1 MRMVKSQQG
10 VSLISVLLLLIILG
24 FGFTIGVRLFPVYMG
39 YFNVKSVMD
48 EVAHSP
54 GIGGKGYQQV
64 WYSVMKRLDINGV
77 NNIREK
83 DFHMKTVGNQ
93 TTLTIKYQVKRHLI
107 GNIDGLI
114 NFDYSVHY
122 RSSLNNG
129 G

>member
-1 MRMVKSQQG
+1 MRMRKSQRG
-10 VSLISVLLLLIILG
+10 VSFVSVLLLLIILG
-24 FGFTIGVRLFPVYMG
+24 FGFTIGVRLFPVYMN

-54 GIGGKGYQQV
+54 GIGSKGYRAV
-64 WYSVMKRLDINGV
+64 WDGVMKRLDINGV

-83 DFHMKTVGNQ
+83 DFHMKTVGNR
-93 TTLTIKYQVKRHLI
+93 TTLTIKYQVKQHLI

-122 RSSLNNG
+122 RSTRNSG